1 MTWCLGEARPESQSA
16 SHEPRVLQ
24 RQGAEQVIN
33 PGGAVE
39 YGAAVQGAILT
50 KRLSTVQD
58 LLLLD

>member
-1 MTWCLGEARPESQSA
+1 MIQEFFNGK
-16 SHEPRVLQ
+16 EPSRS
-24 RQGAEQVIN
+24 IN
-33 PGGAVE
+33 PGEAVE